1 MASSP
6 PPYNHQLSIAAPPPS
21 LTTTINPMMLP
32 PPSLSTN
39 KPTKESRTA
48 TRTATFAPCHHP
60 RPRKYRKHYHAP
72 LTIDTEPLTPA
83 QLARR
88 DELLQSIDL
97 RKKEL
102 KNMQFKGLKV
112 VRGKSGHKKHQLEE
126 FINSSDEDEEEPLA
140 KNYLITS
147 NAPSILKLN
156 DILHR
161 PPALTLGPPAVQK
174 RQSTTQRPLTDIQ
187 KNKTDGGSK
196 TTRRGKEKIRG
207 LKAQPRKIEVEIQ
220 EAERESFELR
230 QELP

>member
-39 KPTKESRTA
+39 TA
-48 TRTATFAPCHHP
+48 PPPVLLPSPPATTHDRENTAST
-60 RPRKYRKHYHAP
+60 
-72 LTIDTEPLTPA
+72 TT
-83 QLARR
+83 
-88 DELLQSIDL
+88 LLCGQSTNQHVN
-97 RKKEL
+97 

-140 KNYLITS
+140 KKYYLITS

-187 KNKTDGGSK
+187 KARQMEAVKL

-207 LKAQPRKIEVEIQ
+207 LKAQKRKIEVEIQ